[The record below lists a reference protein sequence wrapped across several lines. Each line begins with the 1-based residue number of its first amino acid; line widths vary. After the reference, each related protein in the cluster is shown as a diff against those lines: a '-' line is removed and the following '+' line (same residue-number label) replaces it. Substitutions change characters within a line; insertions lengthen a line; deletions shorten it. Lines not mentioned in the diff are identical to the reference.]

1 MLLKRA
7 TWMTLIVYS
16 LLLAAVCLTPIGGD
30 SPLAATETRRLINN
44 MLHVPAFALHAW
56 LCILALRLTCARGI
70 WPWRRAVGA
79 AIAWFYG
86 GALEIGQGLVAGRV
100 SSMGDMVLNTIGV
113 LSALLIASA
122 LPRSK
127 AIRADGE

>member
-16 LLLAAVCLTPIGGD
+16 LVLAAVCLSPIGGD

-44 MLHVPAFALHAW
+44 LLHVPAFTVHAW
-56 LCILALRLTCARGI
+56 LCILALRLACAR
-70 WPWRRAVGA
+70 WTRPWILTAGA
-79 AIAWFYG
+79 SITWLYG
-86 GALEIGQGLVAGRV
+86 GVLEIGQGFVPGRV
-100 SSMGDMVLNTIGV
+100 ASAGDVVLNTIGV
-113 LSALLIASA
+113 LSAVLIASA

-127 AIRADGE
+127 AISSDGE